1 MVTNMVSEVQM
12 LRSRYQEVKAKRDAL
27 RAAENFDYHRDDA
40 GDDQSQDPEYETRS
54 VTPVRKP
61 EIEAQ
66 DSVEMYR
73 QDSQVTF
80 YSFWFCSRHYLS
92 RAGSSR
98 APLLLTAP

>member
-1 MVTNMVSEVQM
+1 MVTNMVSEVQV

-27 RAAENFDYHRDDA
+27 RAAENFDDHRDDA

-61 EIEAQ
+61 GIQSQ

-73 QDSQVTF
+73 QDSQVHIILK
-80 YSFWFCSRHYLS
+80 SCL
-92 RAGSSR
+92 
-98 APLLLTAP
+98 

>member
-54 VTPVRKP
+54 VTPVRKSG
-61 EIEAQ
+61 IQSQ
-66 DSVEMYR
+66 DSMEMYR
-73 QDSQVTF
+73 QDSQV
-80 YSFWFCSRHYLS
+80 SF
-92 RAGSSR
+92 
-98 APLLLTAP
+98 